1 MATNAAKKKQAKDDQ
16 KKPKARTKEDKLP
29 TRTDMAASLLDFVK
43 TKMKGKAELVRAS
56 ELSLTYI
63 NKRIPTGLLSLDL
76 ALRGGFPCAGLS
88 QIIGRKNAGKS
99 YMYWRMIRQ
108 LQMLLGQKLHVLLAM
123 TELRADRT
131 QARLVGVEVALS
143 DEDIAEQ
150 QKAREKNGWPP
161 LTEAEIASL
170 KNEVG
175 QIHELHGLDAVHL
188 YDAIV
193 RAVDL
198 NVYHLIIIDSIGNM
212 MSDQERE
219 NDSVGDKTYSGVAGI
234 NTTMIHKI
242 TSMLMMKDENGRE
255 RETCM
260 IVVNQVR
267 DNIKDPNKDYKASGG
282 NALEHAK
289 FVDLLL
295 FPGSAIGEEISVPN
309 LAKGGTK
316 QQFTMHGKEINWKI
330 EKGKCGIHEGGRGS
344 YVYDF
349 RINGADDYLDTI
361 VAGLNPEIGVI
372 SLAGAWLTLCDPD
385 TGAPIMQP
393 DTLNVPDPENPKKT
407 KEVPNPKAG
416 EELFKFCGRENFKQ
430 ALVADAQYHAANGTY
445 DQSIMN
451 LIRALCFKKA
461 GINITYEWSY

>member
-1 MATNAAKKKQAKDDQ
+1 MATNAAKKQKEKELKKAPAKQ
-16 KKPKARTKEDKLP
+16 KEEKLP
-29 TRTDMAASLLDFVK
+29 SREDMASALIEHVK
-43 TKMKGKAELVRAS
+43 TKMKGKAELVRSS
-56 ELSLTYI
+56 ELALTYI

-76 ALRGGFPCAGLS
+76 ALMGGFPCAGVS

-99 YMYWRMIRQ
+99 YLYWRMIRQ
-108 LQMLLGQKLHVLLAM
+108 LQQLLGDKLHVLLAM

-131 QARLVGVEVALS
+131 QARLCGVQVALS
-143 DEDIAEQ
+143 DEDIEEQ

-161 LTEAEIASL
+161 LTTEEIRSL
-170 KNEVG
+170 KTEVG
-175 QIHELHGLDAVHL
+175 HIHELHGLDAVHL

-193 RAVDL
+193 QAVEM

-234 NTTMIHKI
+234 NTTMLHKV

-267 DNIKDPNKDYKASGG
+267 DNIKDPNKEYKASGG

-295 FPGSAIGEEISVPN
+295 FPGPAIGEEISVPN
-309 LAKGGTK
+309 LVKGGTK
-316 QQFTMHGKEINWKI
+316 QQFTMYGKEVNWRI

-361 VAGLNPEIGVI
+361 VAGTKPEIGVI
-372 SLAGAWLTLCDPD
+372 AQAGAWLTLVDPD
-385 TGAPIMQP
+385 TGAPLMQP
-393 DTLNVPDPENPKKT
+393 DTIVIQDPENPKKT
-407 KEVPNPKAG
+407 KEVPNPKRG
-416 EELFKFCGRENFKQ
+416 QELFKHQGREKFKQ
-430 ALVADAQYHAANGTY
+430 ALIEDAMYHAANGTY
-445 DQSIMN
+445 EDSIMT
-451 LIRALCFKKA
+451 LIRALAFKKA